1 MSNMYKFN
9 GFTEKA
15 NIALNLAIKCAEQF
29 GHNYVGSEH
38 ILYGLI
44 KEGTGVAATV
54 FSDLDVKNE
63 DIENFLKTEIGLGK
77 STTALTPDDFTP
89 RTKRIL
95 QVAFIKARSMGH
107 NYVGTEHLLLAILDE
122 RESYAVRILA
132 GLDLTADGIVEK
144 ISENFRE
151 FDNTD
156 DSQEDTRRNKSTRV
170 LERFGKDLTKLAKKG
185 KIDPVIG
192 RNEEIERGIQ
202 ILSRRTK
209 NNPCLIGEPGVGK
222 TAIAEGLALKIV
234 NNEVPELLKN
244 KRIIALD
251 LTAMIAGTKY
261 RGEFEERIK
270 GVIKEITKNKD
281 IVLFIDEIHTIVNAG
296 SAEGSTDAAN
306 ILKPKLSKGELQ
318 LIGATT
324 IKEYRKYIEKD
335 AALERRFQVVMVE
348 EPTKEETVLIL
359 KGLRD
364 KYEAHHKVK
373 ILDDAIETACEFS
386 DKYIKDRFLPDKA
399 IDLIDEACSKV
410 RLAAFTAPKDLKK
423 LEDELKKIEAE
434 KSSAVNAQDFE
445 SAAKLRDEEKI
456 LRNKLESIK
465 SSWKQEATELA
476 GIVTKEDIAKV
487 VAMQTG
493 IPVTKLTEKE
503 NEKLLRLEDELKSKV
518 IGQDEAV
525 KTVCRAIK
533 RSRVGLRDEN
543 RPIGSFMFL
552 GPTGV
557 GKTELCKTLA
567 YVLFDS
573 KDALIRIDMSEYM
586 EKQSSAKL
594 IGAPPGYVGYEEGG
608 QLTEKVRRK
617 PYSVILLDEIEKA
630 HPDVFNTLL
639 QVLEDGILTDSQG
652 RRVNFKNTI
661 IVMTSNIGAK
671 LITEAK
677 MSFGFMSSASDK
689 EDFKKI
695 KETVLSE
702 LKKEFKPEFLNRVD
716 ETVVFNKLNKD
727 NMQKITQN
735 LLLELKERVK
745 KLNIDI
751 SFSPE
756 AVSALA
762 EEGYSKT
769 YGARPLRRLIQTKVE
784 DEISEKML
792 RKEIKPKDKVTI
804 NYDSESK
811 MFVVMKQG

>member
-170 LERFGKDLTKLAKKG
+170 LERFGKDLTKLAKEG

-192 RNEEIERGIQ
+192 RNEEIERVIQ

-434 KSSAVNAQDFE
+434 KSAAVNAQDFE

-543 RPIGSFMFL
+543 RPIGSFIFL

-689 EDFKKI
+689 EDFEKI

-745 KLNIDI
+745 KLDIDI

-792 RKEIKPKDKVTI
+792 RKEIKPKDKVTL